1 MLDATAFFSYE
12 LPTGAFRPGD
22 TVTARKTASAPVSRA
37 RVPPAGTHGIA
48 ADGGAP
54 SPAADAAA
62 ASAVPPA
69 GPGAAAAVASLH
81 ASLVASAAEHPR
93 LRSELFAL
101 QADLRRE
108 LQEQERLRQY
118 LHELSAP
125 PPPPGRG
132 EEAGGGTG
140 GRSPLLSHFG
150 GGGRG

>member
-1 MLDATAFFSYE
+1 MAF
-12 LPTGAFRPGD
+12 
-22 TVTARKTASAPVSRA
+22 VTAAPFALGGRC
-37 RVPPAGTHGIA
+37 RVLACPRGR
-48 ADGGAP
+48 
-54 SPAADAAA
+54 
-62 ASAVPPA
+62 
-69 GPGAAAAVASLH
+69 PGAAAAVASLH